1 MITDSY
7 STHLAPYYRFQAGL
21 PYLDQFIPV
30 HQFKN
35 HTVMRF
41 DDDFLMKF
49 LIFFCFEMKIF
60 LIYKNLLSSRQK
72 RGCANYFY

>member
-72 RGCANYFY
+72 RECANYFY

>member
-49 LIFFCFEMKIF
+49 LIFFLFRNENF
-60 LIYKNLLSSRQK
+60 SDLLSSRQK